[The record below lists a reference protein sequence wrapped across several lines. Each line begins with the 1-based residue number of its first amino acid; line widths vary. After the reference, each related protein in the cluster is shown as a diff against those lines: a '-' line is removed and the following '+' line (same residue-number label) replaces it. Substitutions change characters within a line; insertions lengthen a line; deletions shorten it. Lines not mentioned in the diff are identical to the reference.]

1 MYYTN
6 DFSYNEFVG
15 HSPST
20 EGIMVM
26 RQDFMAKLQRLR
38 EFIGIPIY
46 VSHGLRSWYE
56 QFYGIC
62 NGDPKKY
69 YESEHQFG
77 NAADIYLWDTSV
89 ERMLNLAALA
99 KMVGFKRIGL
109 YPYSISKFIHVDMGI
124 PKPSESWIKNKKG
137 RYDYYNTITEA
148 IEIIKKGDKN
158 VQ

>member
-6 DFSYNEFVG
+6 NFSYNEFVG

-26 RQDFMAKLQRLR
+26 RQDFMDRLQKLRDYV
-38 EFIGIPIY
+38 GKSIY

-62 NGDPKKY
+62 GGYLKKY

-77 NAADIYLWDTSV
+77 NAADIYLMSKSI
-89 ERMLNLAALA
+89 ESMIELAVGAVLI
-99 KMVGFKRIGL
+99 GFKRIGF
-109 YPYSISKFIHVDMGI
+109 YPNTYSKFIHVDMGI

-148 IEIIKKGDKN
+148 IEIIKKGGYN
-158 VQ
+158 V